1 MSAKPPSARLQWIDG
16 MKGISILWIVY
27 FHGFSFRE
35 FPWPLSDGYL
45 AAYWK
50 LCRSSSWLGELYC
63 ALGALGVAISKFG
76 FHAVAVFLVL
86 SGFGLTYSLAK
97 TGEPAGGWMGWYR
110 SRLLRLFPMYWVAHV
125 VYLISPFQARPEAI
139 DYRFVLSFFGD
150 RVYPLDMIFY
160 YFNPALW
167 YFGLLLQLY
176 LVFPLL
182 FRLLQRL
189 GVGAFLIIAAVV
201 TFGCRYFLLCVM
213 PVNGDVVQGAF
224 FVPRLWE
231 FAFGM
236 AAGWLYRK
244 QPARIDGWLFSPA
257 GLAAG
262 AVVYTLG
269 LYCYAPLW
277 RYTFADALTGSGL
290 SILLAHVARACERL
304 PRVGSTLT
312 TVGAYSYGLYLLHQP
327 YVLYFMSRAQHLPT
341 PAFLAVLAA
350 LIVVLT
356 LAAMA
361 IERAVNRLTQR
372 VLG

>member
-1 MSAKPPSARLQWIDG
+1 
-16 MKGISILWIVY
+16 
-27 FHGFSFRE
+27 
-35 FPWPLSDGYL
+35 
-45 AAYWK
+45 
-50 LCRSSSWLGELYC
+50 
-63 ALGALGVAISKFG
+63 
-76 FHAVAVFLVL
+76 
-86 SGFGLTYSLAK
+86 
-97 TGEPAGGWMGWYR
+97 
-110 SRLLRLFPMYWVAHV
+110 
-125 VYLISPFQARPEAI
+125 
-139 DYRFVLSFFGD
+139 
-150 RVYPLDMIFY
+150 MIFY

-189 GVGAFLIIAAVV
+189 GVGAFLFIAAVV

-244 QPARIDGWLFSPA
+244 LPEHIDGWLFSPA

-290 SILLAHVARACERL
+290 SICVPSPIPPYSFQPKPHAVPPQASPSEGSRVSSER
-304 PRVGSTLT
+304 SET
-312 TVGAYSYGLYLLHQP
+312 
-327 YVLYFMSRAQHLPT
+327 SRRRSS
-341 PAFLAVLAA
+341 
-350 LIVVLT
+350 
-356 LAAMA
+356 M
-361 IERAVNRLTQR
+361 
-372 VLG
+372 